1 MQADTRAQ
9 GNFRDAPEVGIF
21 ACRCPYRPNPIAV
34 TTVRLVR
41 IEGLEL
47 VVEGLDAVNGTPV
60 IDIKPYTPRMDAAVG
75 EVRVPPWVDK
85 LVY

>member
-1 MQADTRAQ
+1 M
-9 GNFRDAPEVGIF
+9 
-21 ACRCPYRPNPIAV
+21 